1 MKVERSYYFKHIKFI
16 RDLANDYI
24 NVTKFQLELI
34 DTIPFQR
41 LKDVRQLTCQH
52 VYPCARHTR
61 FEHSLGVMELTR
73 RAINNLNRNGFITN
87 ETGDSTT
94 SVPIS
99 ENNQFNAEIAALLHD
114 VGHCPFS
121 HLGEAEFDKEEV
133 WEYFLNTIENS
144 INDKALHTML
154 TNEKEKVG
162 SVHEQLSCIII
173 LKEYYKLLM
182 ELKPCYEN
190 EDDTIDLNVD
200 LELIV
205 RCIIGYE
212 YEGNT
217 KDIAEKNL
225 LIRLINSS
233 VFDMDKLDYI
243 IRDSLYT
250 GIGTPVVDTHR
261 LFRNMYVTEQYTLL
275 FTSKAVPALQN
286 MIEAR
291 DNLYMYVYN
300 HHTAVLSDFL
310 CSYIQRR
317 MTHTAQ
323 DLSNALEES
332 AKKNK
337 IEISTKNILF
347 DKLGVM
353 PQKHFFSVDSV
364 IKELRSDSDWI
375 SLLNKIAYTS
385 MQLKEEKEII
395 KALEEEL
402 ELFYSKEGTV
412 AVPLSNEE
420 QESLSVEIQRIFNI
434 VYRYQ
439 KRSFLKPW
447 WKTIFEFSN
456 FINKNFPDD
465 IIREQLCE
473 LICDNKDIGPELR
486 SQIAKH
492 VSFIANKTFDKKF
505 ERLEDGDFFIVQRSV
520 RFLEL
525 SKIEKLDIALKSNE
539 IIGTPI
545 EADKQLRE
553 YYVKKLTNIIPQKDF
568 YSFYSQ
574 YSFYIYSKPLKI
586 KGNDA
591 EIETNGRESETK
603 KYYKK
608 LEEIFVF
615 VATELLRN
623 GKESFREKYIK
634 KNNEVKSK
642 KEFLEKYKKFT
653 IM

>member
-1 MKVERSYYFKHIKFI
+1 MKVEKSYYFKHIKFI

-87 ETGDSTT
+87 ETDDSTT
-94 SVPIS
+94 NIPIS

-121 HLGEAEFDKEEV
+121 HLGETEFNKEEV
-133 WEYFLNTIENS
+133 WTKFKTIVEEKLPKS
-144 INDKALHTML
+144 PLH
-154 TNEKEKVG
+154 KKIKKCKKPIG
-162 SVHEQLSCIII
+162 AVHEQLSCIVI
-173 LKEYYKLLM
+173 LKEYYALLTNLQ
-182 ELKPCYEN
+182 ESEKSEK
-190 EDDTIDLNVD
+190 ETINLDVD
-200 LELIV
+200 LEFIV

-212 YEGNT
+212 YEG
-217 KDIAEKNL
+217 KKKEIAEKNL

-261 LFRNMYVTEQYTLL
+261 LFRNMYTTEQYTLL

-323 DLSNALEES
+323 DLSKAIDKS
-332 AKKNK
+332 AREKG
-337 IEISTKNILF
+337 IAVNINNLF
-347 DKLGVM
+347 FDELGIV
-353 PQKHFFSVDSV
+353 PQTYFFSDESV
-364 IKELRSDSDWI
+364 IKKHRSDGDWI

-385 MQLKEEKEII
+385 TQLKDKKEII

-402 ELFYSKEGTV
+402 RLFYSKEGTV
-412 AVPLSNEE
+412 AVPLSTEE
-420 QESLSVEIQRIFNI
+420 KESLSIEIKRIFNI

-473 LICDNKDIGPELR
+473 LICDNKEIGPELR

-492 VSFIANKTFDKKF
+492 VSYIANNTFDKKF

-568 YSFYSQ
+568 YSFYSE
-574 YSFYIYSKPLKI
+574 YSFYIYSKPLEL
-586 KGNDA
+586 KGK
-591 EIETNGRESETK
+591 ESETK

-623 GKESFREKYIK
+623 GKDDFRKKYIES
-634 KNNEVKSK
+634 NNEEKSK
-642 KEFLEKYKKFT
+642 EDFLEKYKKST